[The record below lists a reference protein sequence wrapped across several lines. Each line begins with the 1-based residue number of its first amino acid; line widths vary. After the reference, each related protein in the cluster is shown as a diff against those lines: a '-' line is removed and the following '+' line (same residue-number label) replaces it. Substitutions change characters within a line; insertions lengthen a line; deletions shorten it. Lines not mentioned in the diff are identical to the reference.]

1 VQMQRNNRL
10 AGVLLCAVLGV
21 SCSGV
26 PMRGP
31 AASAAP
37 IARAGSTATT
47 DEGAAATRRAPAL
60 VNASLVSQGY
70 RVVKRGDQLLY
81 CRSQSV
87 TGTAFLSTVCKTE
100 SQIRDQGAAVQHY
113 RDTLNQPHIAPCVT
127 VGCGG

>member
-1 VQMQRNNRL
+1 MRRNNRL
-10 AGVLLCAVLGV
+10 AGVLLCAALGA

-31 AASAAP
+31 AAAAAP
-37 IARAGSTATT
+37 VARAASTATT

-60 VNASLVSQGY
+60 VNARLVSQGY

-100 SQIRDQGAAVQHY
+100 SQIRDQDAAVQQY
-113 RDTLNQPHIAPCVT
+113 KDTLNQPHIAPCVA

>member
-1 VQMQRNNRL
+1 MRRNNRL
-10 AGVLLCAVLGV
+10 AGVLLCAALGV

-31 AASAAP
+31 AAAAAP
-37 IARAGSTATT
+37 VARAGSTATT

-60 VNASLVSQGY
+60 VNASLVKQGY
-70 RVVKRGDQLLY
+70 RVVKRGDQVLY

-113 RDTLNQPHIAPCVT
+113 RDTLNQPHIAPCVA
-127 VGCGG
+127 VGCGGG

>member
-1 VQMQRNNRL
+1 MRRNNRL
-10 AGVLLCAVLGV
+10 VGVLLCAALGV

-31 AASAAP
+31 AAAAAP
-37 IARAGSTATT
+37 VVRAGSTATT
-47 DEGAAATRRAPAL
+47 DEAAAATRRAPAL
-60 VNASLVSQGY
+60 INASLVSQGY

-100 SQIRDQGAAVQHY
+100 SQIRDQGAAVQQY
-113 RDTLNQPHIAPCVT
+113 RDTLNQPHIATCVT
-127 VGCGG
+127 AGCGGG

>member
-1 VQMQRNNRL
+1 MRCNNRL
-10 AGVLLCAVLGV
+10 AGVLLCAALGV

-31 AASAAP
+31 AAAVAP
-37 IARAGSTATT
+37 VARAATTATT

-87 TGTAFLSTVCKTE
+87 TGTAFVSTVCKTE
-100 SQIRDQGAAVQHY
+100 SQIRDQGDAVQHY
-113 RDTLNQPHIAPCVT
+113 RDTLNQPHIATCVT
-127 VGCGG
+127 VGCGGG

>member
-1 VQMQRNNRL
+1 MRGNNRL
-10 AGVLLCAVLGV
+10 AVLLFCAALGV

-31 AASAAP
+31 ATAAAP
-37 IARAGSTATT
+37 VAPAGSTATT

-60 VNASLVSQGY
+60 VNASLVREGY
-70 RVVKRGDQLLY
+70 RVVKRGDQLVY

-100 SQIRDQGAAVQHY
+100 SQIRDQGAAVQQY
-113 RDTLNQPHIAPCVT
+113 RDTLSQPHIAPCVG
-127 VGCGG
+127 VGCGGG

>member
-1 VQMQRNNRL
+1 MRRNNRS
-10 AGVLLCAVLGV
+10 AGVLLCAALGV

-31 AASAAP
+31 AAAAAP
-37 IARAGSTATT
+37 VARAASTART

-60 VNASLVSQGY
+60 VNASLVRQGY

-100 SQIRDQGAAVQHY
+100 SQIRDQDAAVQQY

-127 VGCGG
+127 AGCGGG

>member
-1 VQMQRNNRL
+1 MRCNKRW
-10 AGVLLCAVLGV
+10 AGVLLCAALGV

-26 PMRGP
+26 PMRDP
-31 AASAAP
+31 AYAAAP
-37 IARAGSTATT
+37 VAHAGSTTTT

-87 TGTAFLSTVCKTE
+87 TGTAFSSTVCKTE
-100 SQIRDQGAAVQHY
+100 SQIRDKDAAVQQY
-113 RDTLNQPHIAPCVT
+113 KDTLNQPHIATCVGG
-127 VGCGG
+127 GCGG

>member
-1 VQMQRNNRL
+1 MRRNNRL
-10 AGVLLCAVLGV
+10 AGVLLCAALGV

-31 AASAAP
+31 APAAAP
-37 IARAGSTATT
+37 VAGAGSTATT
-47 DEGAAATRRAPAL
+47 DKGAAATRRAPAL

-100 SQIRDQGAAVQHY
+100 SQIRDQGDAVQQY
-113 RDTLNQPHIAPCVT
+113 RDTLNQPHIATCVT
-127 VGCGG
+127 AGCGGG

>member
-1 VQMQRNNRL
+1 MQRNNRL

-31 AASAAP
+31 AAPAAP
-37 IARAGSTATT
+37 IARAGSAART
-47 DEGAAATRRAPAL
+47 DEGAAATRRAPAS

>member
-1 VQMQRNNRL
+1 MRCNNRL
-10 AGVLLCAVLGV
+10 AGVLLCAALGV

-26 PMRGP
+26 PMRDP
-31 AASAAP
+31 AAPVAP
-37 IARAGSTATT
+37 VARAATTATT

-100 SQIRDQGAAVQHY
+100 SQIRDQGDAVQHY
-113 RDTLNQPHIAPCVT
+113 RDTLNQPHIATCVT
-127 VGCGG
+127 VGCGGG